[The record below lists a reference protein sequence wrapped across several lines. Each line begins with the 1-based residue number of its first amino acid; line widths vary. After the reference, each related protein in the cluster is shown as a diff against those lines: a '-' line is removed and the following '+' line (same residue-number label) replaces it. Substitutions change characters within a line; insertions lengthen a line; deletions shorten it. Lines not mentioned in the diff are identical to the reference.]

1 MPCKSHLNRDNPV
14 YWGVVDVYR
23 YLDELAGKSPKDR
36 PWDYWPANQSGLDM
50 LTAVLYDKLRSVDV
64 KMYSLE
70 LQMWWRDNLKADK
83 VKEERRARE
92 NALTAQRNLAL
103 AKLTDEECRLL
114 GVCR

>member
-1 MPCKSHLNRDNPV
+1 MSYKGDWGRENPV
-14 YWGVVDVYR
+14 LLGVVDVYR
-23 YLDELAGKSPKDR
+23 FLDELAGKSPKDR
-36 PWDYWPANQSGLDM
+36 FWDYWPYNQSGLDM

-70 LQMWWRDNLKADK
+70 LQIWWRDNLKADK
-83 VKEERRARE
+83 VKEERRARV
-92 NALTAQRNLAL
+92 NALTAQRNLVL